1 MRLRGLGV
9 IADAVLDLGP
19 GLTVVTGETGA
30 GKTMVVTG
38 LGLLMGGRS
47 DAGTVREGER
57 TAQVEGRI
65 VVDSAGP
72 VASRA
77 LEAGAELDDGDV
89 LIVSRS
95 VAAEGRGR
103 TFDGG
108 RSVPAGLLAELAE
121 GLVTVHGQTDQLRLR
136 PPPPPRATRPAAAA
150 PARRAG
156 GGPRPVPPPPPPRPS
171 PPPPAPPAGAPG
183 TE

>member
-1 MRLRGLGV
+1 MLEGVRITGLGV
-9 IADAVLDLGP
+9 IDDATLELSP

-47 DAGTVREGER
+47 DVGTGRGGER

-65 VVDSAGP
+65 VVDPAGP
-72 VASRA
+72 VAGRA

-95 VAAEGRGR
+95 
-103 TFDGG
+103 
-108 RSVPAGLLAELAE
+108 
-121 GLVTVHGQTDQLRLR
+121 
-136 PPPPPRATRPAAAA
+136 
-150 PARRAG
+150 
-156 GGPRPVPPPPPPRPS
+156 
-171 PPPPAPPAGAPG
+171 
-183 TE
+183 

>member
-9 IADAVLDLGP
+9 IADAVLELGP

-38 LGLLMGGRS
+38 LGLLIGGRS
-47 DAGTVREGER
+47 DVGTVREGER

-65 VVDSAGP
+65 VVDPAGP
-72 VASRA
+72 VADRA

-103 TFDGG
+103 TFVGG
-108 RSVPAGLLAELAE
+108 RAVPPRPLAGLAQ
-121 GLVTVHGQTDQLRLR
+121 GLRTLHGPTGPLRAR
-136 PPPPPRATRPAAAA
+136 PPPPPPQ
-150 PARRAG
+150 G
-156 GGPRPVPPPPPPRPS
+156 
-171 PPPPAPPAGAPG
+171 
-183 TE
+183 